1 LRITLGAATLVTA
14 AVLGGATAAF
24 ADESPALTV
33 TPSTALVD
41 GQTVT
46 ATATGFAANDQL
58 FFSQCGNLNGQLLC
72 ASDGIS
78 VAPTDENG
86 RAETAVTVRLGFVG
100 ADVTGT
106 PIGTVDCSAP
116 DAGCGVA
123 VVSSDFTRNAMAAIS
138 FG

>member
-1 LRITLGAATLVTA
+1 VVTA
-14 AVLGGATAAF
+14 AVLSGATAAF

-41 GQTVT
+41 GQTIT

-58 FFSQCGNLNGQLLC
+58 YFSQCGNLNGQLLC

-78 VAPTDENG
+78 VAQTDENG
-86 RAETAVTVRLGFVG
+86 RGETSVTVRLGFVG
-100 ADVTGT
+100 ADVTGA
-106 PIGTVDCSAP
+106 PVGTVDCSAP
-116 DAGCGVA
+116 DAACEVA
-123 VVSSDFTRNAMAAIS
+123 VVSSDFARNAMAPIS